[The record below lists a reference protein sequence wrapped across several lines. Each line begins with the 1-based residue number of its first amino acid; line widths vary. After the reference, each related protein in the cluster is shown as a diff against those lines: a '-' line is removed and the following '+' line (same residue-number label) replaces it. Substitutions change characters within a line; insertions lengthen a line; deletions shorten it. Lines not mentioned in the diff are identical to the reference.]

1 MAPPN
6 PSLAELASVL
16 GEDNVRTLVRTFLH
30 GFPVSF
36 RELGRGERRNRHR
49 LVHSMKS
56 NSRLMGAQ
64 RLSQRMAEIEA
75 RLTADA
81 ASDVT
86 PGDLE
91 LIAADFDAAATTL
104 RPFAGE

>member
-1 MAPPN
+1 MSPPN
-6 PSLAELASVL
+6 PSLAELALVL
-16 GEDNVRTLVRTFLH
+16 GEDNVRTLVRTYLRD
-30 GFPVSF
+30 FPASY
-36 RELGRGERRNRHR
+36 RDLGRGERHNRHR

-64 RLSQRMAEIEA
+64 SLAHRMAEIEA

-86 PGDLE
+86 PHDLE
-91 LIAADFDAAATTL
+91 RIATDFESAATTL

>member
-6 PSLAELASVL
+6 SSLAELALVL

-30 GFPVSF
+30 GFPESF
-36 RELGRGERRNRHR
+36 RELGRGERHNRHR
-49 LVHSMKS
+49 VVHSMKS

-64 RLSQRMAEIEA
+64 ALAQRMAEIEA

-86 PGDLE
+86 PGDLD
-91 LIAADFDAAATTL
+91 LIAADFEAAATAL
-104 RPFAGE
+104 RAFVGE